1 MGSLNF
7 NEKKMPK
14 VKRSTQKGGPSL
26 SKSGEN
32 QVEMYKK
39 EMDTKAR
46 NVLCT
51 IIPEKL
57 NYLCKILD
65 QEMWQPEYSLK
76 AREFCIN
83 SIEEYEE
90 KVKEIEELKKAQAQ
104 EEEETEEAAEENE
117 EVTEGEEQ
125 KEGEKLEGEPEEKK
139 PKTSSSNASTLS
151 IELKEK
157 KSISD
162 IPMPKIECNKIVL
175 GQMEIVKPELINLG
189 INCLILRDWIHLHIP
204 KHEDG
209 NNFGVEV
216 QEEALQELQAVKE
229 ESQMLWKNMLHIIWP
244 ELISWKR
251 FFKKEIL
258 KILKYSSMKKT
269 RSNLGD
275 FERQLKHY

>member
-1 MGSLNF
+1 MGNF
-7 NEKKMPK
+7 KKKMPK

-65 QEMWQPEYSLK
+65 QAMWQPEYSLK

-125 KEGEKLEGEPEEKK
+125 KEGGKLEGEPEEKK

-151 IELKEK
+151 I
-157 KSISD
+157 
-162 IPMPKIECNKIVL
+162 
-175 GQMEIVKPELINLG
+175 
-189 INCLILRDWIHLHIP
+189 
-204 KHEDG
+204 
-209 NNFGVEV
+209 
-216 QEEALQELQAVKE
+216 
-229 ESQMLWKNMLHIIWP
+229 
-244 ELISWKR
+244 
-251 FFKKEIL
+251 
-258 KILKYSSMKKT
+258 
-269 RSNLGD
+269 
-275 FERQLKHY
+275 

>member
-1 MGSLNF
+1 MGNF
-7 NEKKMPK
+7 KKKMPK

-65 QEMWQPEYSLK
+65 QAMWQPEYSLK

-90 KVKEIEELKKAQAQ
+90 KVKEIEELKKAQAK

-117 EVTEGEEQ
+117 EVTEGEENN
-125 KEGEKLEGEPEEKK
+125 EGEKLEGEPEEKK
-139 PKTSSSNASTLS
+139 PKNRLVIFQCRKSNVTKSFLAKWRLSSQNL
-151 IELKEK
+151 
-157 KSISD
+157 
-162 IPMPKIECNKIVL
+162 
-175 GQMEIVKPELINLG
+175 LI
-189 INCLILRDWIHLHIP
+189 
-204 KHEDG
+204 
-209 NNFGVEV
+209 
-216 QEEALQELQAVKE
+216 
-229 ESQMLWKNMLHIIWP
+229 
-244 ELISWKR
+244 
-251 FFKKEIL
+251 
-258 KILKYSSMKKT
+258 
-269 RSNLGD
+269 
-275 FERQLKHY
+275 

>member
-1 MGSLNF
+1 
-7 NEKKMPK
+7 MPK

-57 NYLCKILD
+57 DYLCRILD

-104 EEEETEEAAEENE
+104 EEEDVEENAEENE
-117 EVTEGEEQ
+117 EVPEGEEQ
-125 KEGEKLEGEPEEKK
+125 REGKAEKLEGEPEEKK

-157 KSISD
+157 KSLSD

-189 INCLILRDWIHLHIP
+189 INCQILRDWIHLHIP

-229 ESQMLWKNMLHIIWP
+229 ESQSAMEEHAAYHLARANIMEKILQEGNIKDLKIFMSKKKVKVQWKNMLHIIWL
-244 ELISWKR
+244 E
-251 FFKKEIL
+251 
-258 KILKYSSMKKT
+258 
-269 RSNLGD
+269 
-275 FERQLKHY
+275 

>member
-1 MGSLNF
+1 
-7 NEKKMPK
+7 MPK

-57 NYLCKILD
+57 DYLCRILD

-104 EEEETEEAAEENE
+104 EEEAAEEDVE
-117 EVTEGEEQ
+117 ENAEEND
-125 KEGEKLEGEPEEKK
+125 EVPEVEENAEENDEKLEGEPEEKK

-157 KSISD
+157 KSLSD

-175 GQMEIVKPELINLG
+175 GQMEIVKPELI
-189 INCLILRDWIHLHIP
+189 
-204 KHEDG
+204 
-209 NNFGVEV
+209 
-216 QEEALQELQAVKE
+216 
-229 ESQMLWKNMLHIIWP
+229 
-244 ELISWKR
+244 
-251 FFKKEIL
+251 
-258 KILKYSSMKKT
+258 
-269 RSNLGD
+269 
-275 FERQLKHY
+275 

>member
-1 MGSLNF
+1 
-7 NEKKMPK
+7 MPK

-57 NYLCKILD
+57 DYLCRILD

-104 EEEETEEAAEENE
+104 EEEAAEEDVEENAEDNE
-117 EVTEGEEQ
+117 EVPEGEEQ
-125 KEGEKLEGEPEEKK
+125 KEGKAEKMETILVLKFKKK
-139 PKTSSSNASTLS
+139 PFKNFKLS
-151 IELKEK
+151 KR
-157 KSISD
+157 KS
-162 IPMPKIECNKIVL
+162 KCN
-175 GQMEIVKPELINLG
+175 GRT
-189 INCLILRDWIHLHIP
+189 CC
-204 KHEDG
+204 
-209 NNFGVEV
+209 
-216 QEEALQELQAVKE
+216 
-229 ESQMLWKNMLHIIWP
+229 
-244 ELISWKR
+244 
-251 FFKKEIL
+251 
-258 KILKYSSMKKT
+258 
-269 RSNLGD
+269 
-275 FERQLKHY
+275 